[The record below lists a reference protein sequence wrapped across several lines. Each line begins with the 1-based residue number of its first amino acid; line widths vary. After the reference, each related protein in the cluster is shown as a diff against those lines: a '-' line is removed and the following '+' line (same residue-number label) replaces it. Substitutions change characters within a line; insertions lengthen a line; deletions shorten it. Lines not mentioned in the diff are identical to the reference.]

1 MGEGLLLSKNFVGA
15 AHVHYRCASF
25 DEGWC
30 GYARLGKLLMVSGQ
44 CLLQIGFVAQRSAV
58 AEILPFAVGNGV
70 HIGFGQFPV
79 VHQVV
84 RIGGSSA
91 ERE

>member
-1 MGEGLLLSKNFVGA
+1 
-15 AHVHYRCASF
+15 
-25 DEGWC
+25 
-30 GYARLGKLLMVSGQ
+30 MVSGQ

-70 HIGFGQFPV
+70 HIGVGQFPV